1 MIKAAKTERRRQL
14 GGFSLIEMV
23 LVLAI
28 AAMVMGGAVGLL
40 VYHSSERVLKKVS
53 SEVEVFAKQARLISL
68 LQQRPYAIQFLPGKI
83 LMKPLAEI
91 TGPAETSGKSA
102 KHPEAESV
110 VDELHT
116 TSPVHK
122 EITLD
127 GGITVSIRR
136 WGSERWIEMD
146 EKHSQVWRFDPSGL
160 SEPITVR
167 MVYEGSSHES
177 EYHPLT
183 ASIRSSYMEIKN

>member
-1 MIKAAKTERRRQL
+1 MIKVAKTDRQRRL
-14 GGFSLIEMV
+14 EGFSLMEMV

-28 AAMVMGGAVGLL
+28 AAMVMGSAVGLL
-40 VYHSSERVLKKVS
+40 VFHSSERVLKKVS

-91 TGPAETSGKSA
+91 TGLAETSRKSA
-102 KHPEAESV
+102 KHNEVESP

-116 TSPVHK
+116 TLPVHK

-127 GGITVSIRR
+127 GDITVSVRR
-136 WGSERWIEMD
+136 WGSDHWIEMD
-146 EKHSQVWRFDPSGL
+146 EKHTQVWRFDPSGL

-167 MVYEGSSHES
+167 MTYDGSVHES

-183 ASIRSSYMEIKN
+183 ASIRSSYMDIKN